1 MGSPHPPVT
10 PGAIPLH
17 LAPGVPQPHQLH
29 FLTLVQGLGQR
40 GKALL
45 LWTLSEAGVG
55 DGVGGVGGVFC
66 LTLRVG
72 VGVGVGRGIP
82 YRELS

>member
-55 DGVGGVGGVFC
+55 DGGGGWGGSGSWERDPIQGAV
-66 LTLRVG
+66 LIG
-72 VGVGVGRGIP
+72 QGD
-82 YRELS
+82 

>member
-55 DGVGGVGGVFC
+55 DGGWGLGESSV
-66 LTLRVG
+66 LH
-72 VGVGVGRGIP
+72 
-82 YRELS
+82 

>member
-45 LWTLSEAGVG
+45 LWALSEVRWGWGSSVLPCGLGWEWGEDPKQGAVLLGQG
-55 DGVGGVGGVFC
+55 D
-66 LTLRVG
+66 
-72 VGVGVGRGIP
+72 
-82 YRELS
+82 